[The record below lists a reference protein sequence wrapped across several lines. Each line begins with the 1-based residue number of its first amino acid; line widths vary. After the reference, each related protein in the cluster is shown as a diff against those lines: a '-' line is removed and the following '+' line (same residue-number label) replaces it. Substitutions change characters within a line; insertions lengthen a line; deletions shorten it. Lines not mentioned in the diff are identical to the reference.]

1 MSIIFDAIKRAEA
14 ERQKSGVLP
23 SQLHFAPAP
32 KSRKRLWA
40 LAALFVSCGMAAW
53 WMQQRPPSV
62 APTIAEQD
70 ESEMNSGKNGASVSA
85 TDPVSKNPPLAEM
98 RGAENAPVREVD
110 LRGASANKNVSVPQM
125 DRPLTASAQLD
136 PMREAIAANPAKL
149 SPNESMKAPP
159 PQGMPVSVPQMDRP
173 LTASAQLTPGA
184 QNPTSPAATTFAS
197 NPKLAQGNPD
207 LTATQQTLQ
216 PVEVPA
222 TATLSATTATSSEA
236 LPSVFELGYEIRHEL
251 PAMALSM
258 YVYHRQPQHS
268 FVIIAGKKYT
278 EGEIID
284 GKVQVQ
290 KIRTDGMECVFQG
303 TRFFYPRSM

>member
-23 SQLHFAPAP
+23 SQLQYAPAP
-32 KSRKRLWA
+32 KSQKRLWA
-40 LAALFVSCGMAAW
+40 LAALFVSCGIAAW
-53 WMQQRPPSV
+53 WMQQRPPSAT
-62 APTIAEQD
+62 APMLAEQD
-70 ESEMNSGKNGASVSA
+70 ESEVNSGENGADVA
-85 TDPVSKNPPLAEM
+85 DLGPTSKNPPLAEM
-98 RGAENAPVREVD
+98 SGAANAPVREVD
-110 LRGASANKNVSVPQM
+110 LRSTSANKNVSVPQM
-125 DRPLTASAQLD
+125 DQPLTASAQLD
-136 PMREAIAANPAKL
+136 QMREAIAANSSKL
-149 SPNESMKAPP
+149 IPNESMKAPP
-159 PQGMPVSVPQMDRP
+159 PQGMPISVPQMDRP
-173 LTASAQLTPGA
+173 LTASAQLTPTGENPGA
-184 QNPTSPAATTFAS
+184 ASRPT
-197 NPKLAQGNPD
+197 LAQRNSD
-207 LTATQQTLQ
+207 LTGSPQAASQQ
-216 PVEVPA
+216 PIEVPGTAKPSA
-222 TATLSATTATSSEA
+222 TAAPSEA